1 MPILP
6 IMDLLIVIG
15 WTLVSVGAVLKAI
28 YVTTS
33 YRPTLLGLGPL
44 DCAIAAGVFLLFAL
58 ALAARAWVKS
68 AEQEALAARRLLPRH
83 RRLVLVGRER
93 AQRHLQL
100 LGLDAHDPCVPRTGI
115 SLVSASA

>member
-1 MPILP
+1 MLILP

-58 ALAARAWVKS
+58 ALAARAWVKA
-68 AEQEALAARRLLPRH
+68 AEQEALAARR
-83 RRLVLVGRER
+83 
-93 AQRHLQL
+93 AQFESA
-100 LGLDAHDPCVPRTGI
+100 DTYFVSPAVPDTAEAKEED
-115 SLVSASA
+115 SPPVSSAAAGQG